1 MTTTD
6 RLGIDDVLRAFG
18 SDNHGTLRLEA
29 GLPARILG
37 VDGTT
42 RDLSSRPLTRQ
53 EILSLVSPVVP
64 EHARRLLP
72 KEPSVT
78 FDYPSSVGVFT
89 LTVTRDAERLVVLA
103 IAASPAAAQAQA
115 AEAHIAD
122 APPLPAGPSAPVTPV
137 GSSADG
143 PPIDRLFRLMTAM
156 GASDLHLSVGMPPL
170 VRKDGQIRPIEEG
183 AAVLDVAAMQELLR
197 PITPEKNT
205 GEFAARRDTDFAY
218 EIRGLARYRAN
229 LFVDRKG
236 PGAVFRL
243 IPAKILT
250 AEQLNLSPH
259 ILQLCH
265 LTKGLV
271 LVTGPTGS
279 GKSTTLTA
287 MVDYINR
294 NREEHII
301 TIEDPIE
308 FVHEN
313 RQCLIN
319 QREVHTHTESFKG
332 ALRAALREDPDI
344 ILVGEMRDLETVAIA
359 IETAETG
366 HLVFGTLHTTT
377 AASTVD
383 RIIGQ
388 FPSDRQAQIRVM
400 LSESLRG
407 VISQTLCRKIGG
419 GRIAALEVLIVTSAV
434 SNLIREGKTFQIP
447 SIMQVGKAVGM
458 MSLNDALMDL
468 VTQKLVAPE
477 EAYAKSVDK
486 TGLEGL
492 YKRAGIEIKMPG
504 GG

>member
-170 VRKDGQIRPIEEG
+170 VRKDGQMQPLEEGGCGARRRRHAGSCSRPI
-183 AAVLDVAAMQELLR
+183 M
-197 PITPEKNT
+197 PEKN
-205 GEFAARRDTDFAY
+205 RRRV
-218 EIRGLARYRAN
+218 RGTPRHRLRLRDPRPGALPRQR
-229 LFVDRKG
+229 VHGSQG
-236 PGAVFRL
+236 PGRGVPRH
-243 IPAKILT
+243 P
-250 AEQLNLSPH
+250 
-259 ILQLCH
+259 
-265 LTKGLV
+265 G
-271 LVTGPTGS
+271 
-279 GKSTTLTA
+279 
-287 MVDYINR
+287 
-294 NREEHII
+294 
-301 TIEDPIE
+301 
-308 FVHEN
+308 
-313 RQCLIN
+313 
-319 QREVHTHTESFKG
+319 
-332 ALRAALREDPDI
+332 EDPD
-344 ILVGEMRDLETVAIA
+344 RR
-359 IETAETG
+359 
-366 HLVFGTLHTTT
+366 
-377 AASTVD
+377 AART
-383 RIIGQ
+383 
-388 FPSDRQAQIRVM
+388 
-400 LSESLRG
+400 
-407 VISQTLCRKIGG
+407 CR
-419 GRIAALEVLIVTSAV
+419 RTSCSSV
-434 SNLIREGKTFQIP
+434 S
-447 SIMQVGKAVGM
+447 
-458 MSLNDALMDL
+458 
-468 VTQKLVAPE
+468 
-477 EAYAKSVDK
+477 
-486 TGLEGL
+486 
-492 YKRAGIEIKMPG
+492 
-504 GG
+504 